1 MQMPLRRE
9 EMSPFRSDAL
19 KRKRSCRVHA
29 SDDIDYEGE
38 RIDIGD
44 SDNERK
50 VTKLNIRVISTN
62 TVQKSYLVSC
72 LDKDAFFKGCP
83 LYIDLTNK

>member
-9 EMSPFRSDAL
+9 EMSPFRPDAP
-19 KRKRSCRVHA
+19 KRKRSCRVHV

-50 VTKLNIRVISTN
+50 VTKLNIRVVSTN
-62 TVQKSYLVSC
+62 TAPKSYLVSM
-72 LDKDAFFKGCP
+72 LAKFDASMIFQRLPF
-83 LYIDLTNK
+83 